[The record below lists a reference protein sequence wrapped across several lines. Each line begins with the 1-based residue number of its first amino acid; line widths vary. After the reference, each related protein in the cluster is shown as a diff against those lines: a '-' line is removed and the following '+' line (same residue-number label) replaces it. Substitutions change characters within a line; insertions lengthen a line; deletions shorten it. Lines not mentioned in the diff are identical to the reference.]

1 MALSSA
7 DFETAGTAE
16 PEPAVGDLD
25 SVLGDRSSV
34 FRLRVLR
41 ATRRLLAD
49 RGLSVSMDDIATAA
63 DVGRRSLFRHFGGR
77 DTLVAEALSG
87 ALDWYDEQ
95 VVRVDDAE
103 ASLESWLERLIR
115 RIHQMHIAAGR
126 GMWQMAA
133 AADDELAP
141 EIAEVNRR
149 RRHDR
154 RATTETIARE
164 AWQRA
169 GGRGKAPRAVSDACA
184 LAISSFA
191 TRSMVDDFSV
201 GVAELAKTTAAMLS
215 AFIEREASAAASRR
229 AAKKD

>member
-7 DFETAGTAE
+7 KFEIAGTAD

-49 RGLSVSMDDIATAA
+49 RGLGVSMDDIAAAA
-63 DVGRRSLFRHFGGR
+63 DVGRRSLFRHFSSR
-77 DTLVAEALSG
+77 DALVAEALSG

-103 ASLESWLERLIR
+103 ASLEVWLEGLIL

-149 RRHDR
+149 RRQDR
-154 RATTETIARE
+154 HSTTETIARE

-169 GGRGKAPRAVSDACA
+169 GGRGKPPRAVIDACA

-191 TRSMVDDFSV
+191 TRSMVDDFSTHAADL
-201 GVAELAKTTAAMLS
+201 AETTAAMLS
-215 AFIEREASAAASRR
+215 AFIELEVSTRAPRR
-229 AAKKD
+229 AAKQG